1 MKNGILALAL
11 VFTATASSTAVNAQ
25 EAAKP
30 ALVQPQLAELTQAM
44 DVKFRSVV
52 VKARANYQKEC
63 LTADSQTQITS
74 EGNFIRLLC
83 KKRGSANHEV
93 VYSFER
99 SETGAI
105 ELSPGVYRLE
115 VEKSISPTA
124 LRTLADLNDQD
135 QFEDQNGHKIS
146 GKVLRELMYDVAKNG
161 MGVFFAVELSDQVY
175 PVQYSHDKRKHAAV
189 GSLIGGFT
197 AGLLNLHLENRGKL
211 TPVARIFTALSG
223 MAFGFVVGFAKEV
236 RDSYQPHNR
245 FDKDDVKMTTY
256 GAMVG
261 SSTVS
266 VPVDPIVQAIRSLFH
281 KKGH

>member
-1 MKNGILALAL
+1 MKNGILALVL
-11 VFTATASSTAVNAQ
+11 VFTASASAQ
-25 EAAKP
+25 EAVKP
-30 ALVQPQLAELTQAM
+30 TAVQPQLGELTQAM

-52 VKARANYQKEC
+52 VKARGLYQKEC

-83 KKRGSANHEV
+83 KKPGSASHQQEV

-99 SETGAI
+99 GETGAI

-115 VEKSISPTA
+115 VERSVSPST
-124 LRTLADLNDQD
+124 LRTLADLNDQE
-135 QFEDQNGHKIS
+135 QFEDQNGNKIS
-146 GKVLRELMYDVAKNG
+146 GKVLRNLIYDVAKNG

-175 PVQYSHDKRKHAAV
+175 PVQYTHDKRKHAAV

-197 AGLLNLHLENRGKL
+197 TGLLNLHLENRGKL

-266 VPVDPIVQAIRSLFH
+266 VPIDPIVQAARRLFH
-281 KKGH
+281 KRGY